1 MSETL
6 KVFSL
11 IILFSTIYGLVS
23 NDDYHKTFDKPVMV
37 RYTCD
42 EAFDSRD
49 IPQEVVDKCS
59 DITVKV
65 VYVKTY
71 KE

>member
-11 IILFSTIYGLVS
+11 IILFSTVYGLVS

-42 EAFDSRD
+42 EAYDGANV
-49 IPQEVVDKCS
+49 PQEVIDKCN
-59 DITVKV
+59 DVTVRI

>member
-1 MSETL
+1 M
-6 KVFSL
+6 
-11 IILFSTIYGLVS
+11 VS

-42 EAFDSRD
+42 EAYDGSV
-49 IPQEVVDKCS
+49 PQEVIDKCK
-59 DITVKV
+59 DVNVRI

>member
-1 MSETL
+1 MLETI

-11 IILFSTIYGLVS
+11 IILFSTVYGLVS
-23 NDDYHKTFDKPVMV
+23 NDDYHKKFDKPVMV
-37 RYTCD
+37 RYTCN
-42 EAFDSRD
+42 EVFDD
-49 IPQEVVDKCS
+49 TNVPQEVIDKCS
-59 DITVKV
+59 DVNVRI